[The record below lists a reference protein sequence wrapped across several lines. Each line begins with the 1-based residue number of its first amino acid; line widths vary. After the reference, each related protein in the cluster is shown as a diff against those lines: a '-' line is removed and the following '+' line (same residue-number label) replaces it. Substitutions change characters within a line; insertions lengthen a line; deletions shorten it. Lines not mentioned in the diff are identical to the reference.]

1 MKILWLELAE
11 EDVESIYQF
20 YAKDK
25 SIKAANRIYNDILDA
40 TDSLADFPQMA
51 SIEPE
56 LSDDGEEF
64 RSLVV
69 RKHFKIIYFIE
80 SDSIYIAAVWDCRQN
95 PQTNVNKIRS

>member
-1 MKILWLELAE
+1 MKIFWLELAE
-11 EDVESIYQF
+11 EDAEAIYQF

-25 SIKAANRIYNDILDA
+25 SVKAANKIYNDILDA

-56 LSDDGEEF
+56 LSDDEEES

-69 RKHFKIIYFIE
+69 QRHFKIIYFIE
-80 SDSIYIAAVWDCRQN
+80 YDSIYIAAIGDCRQN
-95 PQTNVNKIRS
+95 PKTSIT